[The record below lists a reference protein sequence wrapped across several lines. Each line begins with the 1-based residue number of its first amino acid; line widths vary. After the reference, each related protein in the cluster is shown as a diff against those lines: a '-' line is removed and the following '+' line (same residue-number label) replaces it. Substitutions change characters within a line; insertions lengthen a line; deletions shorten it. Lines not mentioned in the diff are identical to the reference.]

1 MLHRGSRQ
9 WISNDANQVG
19 FYKQQGASDPKG
31 EEKRGPQAFVG
42 EDSGEDAREDSE
54 ARWRGVYGGGE
65 MGEPVS

>member
-1 MLHRGSRQ
+1 M
-9 WISNDANQVG
+9 
-19 FYKQQGASDPKG
+19 
-31 EEKRGPQAFVG
+31 G